1 MDVCG
6 DGGCGAVACG
16 RASARLAVDS
26 AAVRCGM
33 LR

>member
-6 DGGCGAVACG
+6 DGDCGAVPCG
-16 RASARLAVDS
+16 RASARLAVGS
-26 AAVRCGM
+26 AAVRCAV